1 MASKA
6 SEIDDARG
14 QVADAVKAALQR
26 MQTDAL
32 QGLSRSQRTDAQSS
46 TAGQCP
52 VCGTPLD
59 GIACD
64 GPTGYTAD
72 PCGHSLGQLTV
83 SALARDSP

>member
-1 MASKA
+1 
-6 SEIDDARG
+6 
-14 QVADAVKAALQR
+14 

-32 QGLSRSQRTDAQSS
+32 QGLSRSQPTDAQSS

-64 GPTGYTAD
+64 GPAGYAAD

-83 SALARDSP
+83 SALTCDSS